1 VVIEKK
7 MRWAAH
13 MACIRITEI
22 HTDFWWRNL
31 KEIDKLEKLVVDEVT
46 ILKLTLK
53 EIEYVVVD

>member
-1 VVIEKK
+1 
-7 MRWAAH
+7 